1 MSEGQRLVANSP
13 KMTGM
18 NLPRPSEQRSAQRK
32 VAPSPL
38 QLTQISTPTTEAFTH
53 SPKDLGSPHSSK
65 AGSAPS
71 YSPRSPLYGPVL
83 PQDMTKSPRERLDD
97 LLSVERPRN
106 TKETHEPLSSY
117 TSKSSP
123 LTTPKESSSHGLRN
137 VSAPILSTTT
147 SGGPAL
153 QSSAGMPSTVART
166 GMDRPEPRFVPRTSS
181 IDSTMSSVSS
191 TTSYSYGAQDSL
203 SPNASDVSQ
212 SILAA
217 GSAEAAIRQLL
228 KEKKQSAA
236 QSAQLWRLVNKQRT
250 LVLGLNKDLD
260 RAIQDKERYRK
271 KLKEQL
277 AQSPPVATAI
287 TEMRCESPPR
297 RSPPRTG
304 SESPESPLI
313 IQRHSIRE
321 VVPEEARVPEMSD
334 NSSGD
339 LVSPTTSSSSI
350 NSSPLALD
358 PEKSSLQ
365 GLGLMG
371 AVPATT
377 PMASHNYE
385 HLTETPGALTPVTP
399 TQPLEVHKIV
409 HSSPED
415 KSSPRPSDIDSP
427 ASKGSFTARRSIT
440 TPRKAQQ
447 SPLIDTTP
455 VAVDFPVTSPSG
467 RKAPPAPL
475 DLRRPARV
483 TAPVEKHGTDENS
496 ESEYE
501 DILEVDE
508 IPAFERGRRKT
519 REDDDREREI
529 AIIKEQESRS
539 QSKKDKRSKSAT
551 DKISKQTLP
560 PLQAMPKSPAIRS
573 FSPDEPLG
581 EMQRH
586 LSPPTSLA
594 GVLSRPPSSTNSNP
608 TSERSLISPFPLS
621 PGLPVS
627 PRPMDRPINS
637 PPPRMPRDG
646 VNVYLQSPPLSPRI
660 GPPLPLSPRP
670 PRHEIPLPPHTPT
683 SLVSPLPPHFEPEK
697 SSALSPNH
705 SLRSIP
711 ESQRNGD
718 IVGNAPASPSLPN
731 MSSDVATGGIYR
743 GLVSDIYPDLLLPPN
758 ALPSILVK
766 VTSSRLKP
774 SRHSTI
780 GLKGSEDDQVFTLGI
795 SARSDK
801 QQLWRVEKAIVS
813 LLHLDQQ
820 LKQASAFIA
829 KVPDRSLF
837 VGHAPAKI
845 DARRLALERYFEAIL
860 DTPLNEKAALVVCH
874 YLSTHVVQAEEHDG
888 FGASGHPEANSPVNI
903 GPDGRLIKEGFL
915 TKRGKNFGGWKA
927 RYFVLDEPTLRY
939 YESPGGP
946 LLGTIKLPNAQI
958 GRQQVQHPTHSPSR
972 GGEASKEEYRHA
984 FLILEPKKYNSN
996 SVVRHVLCAESDEE
1010 RDQWVEALLQY
1021 IGGHPAETEKSRPP
1035 ITKNDSGSSKASL
1048 MQSKK
1053 RVGGKD
1059 DTATDAV
1066 GSEATD
1072 AIQSVSY
1079 EETVPASVPVRTVPT
1094 RNPTDPTSPG
1104 MTTSSHPTG
1113 NSAHSLKIISG
1124 PTNGAVI
1131 QDAGAWG
1138 NKAPESPKAREK
1150 EKKRSIWG
1158 FREKVSSDG
1167 ITNHSNDS
1175 NTDLARS
1182 QNERPVNVKAV
1193 FGIPLAEAVE
1203 FCMASGTD
1211 VCLPAVVYRCLEYL
1225 EAKEASGEE
1234 GIFRLS
1240 GSNVVIKALRERFNL
1255 EGDLDLLATG
1265 QYYDVHAV
1273 ASLLKLYLRELPTT
1287 VLTRELHLDFLQVL
1301 GNVS

>member
-1 MSEGQRLVANSP
+1 
-13 KMTGM
+13 
-18 NLPRPSEQRSAQRK
+18 
-32 VAPSPL
+32 
-38 QLTQISTPTTEAFTH
+38 
-53 SPKDLGSPHSSK
+53 
-65 AGSAPS
+65 
-71 YSPRSPLYGPVL
+71 
-83 PQDMTKSPRERLDD
+83 MTKSPRERLHD
-97 LLSVERPRN
+97 LLSGERASD
-106 TKETHEPLSSY
+106 TKETREPPSPQ

-123 LTTPKESSSHGLRN
+123 LSTPKESNSHPLRN
-137 VSAPILSTTT
+137 VSAPILPSTT
-147 SGGPAL
+147 GGGALL
-153 QSSAGMPSTVART
+153 QSSGGTPSAMART
-166 GMDRPEPRFVPRTSS
+166 GLDKPEPRFVPRTSS

-191 TTSYSYGAQDSL
+191 TTSYSYGAQDPL
-203 SPNASDVSQ
+203 SPNPSDVSHA
-212 SILAA
+212 ILAA

-236 QSAQLWRLVNKQRT
+236 QNAQLWRLVNKQRT

-260 RAIQDKERYRK
+260 RALQDKERYRK

-277 AQSPPVATAI
+277 AQSPPVPMAI
-287 TEMRCESPPR
+287 TEMRSERPRR
-297 RSPPRTG
+297 RSPSATG
-304 SESPESPLI
+304 SESPDSLP
-313 IQRHSIRE
+313 IQRHSVRE
-321 VVPEEARVPEMSD
+321 VVPEEIKGPEMSD
-334 NSSGD
+334 NSNSD
-339 LVSPTTSSSSI
+339 LVSPETSSSSAD
-350 NSSPLALD
+350 SSPLAPD
-358 PEKSSLQ
+358 QKQTPLQ
-365 GLGLMG
+365 GLGLMD
-371 AVPATT
+371 AAQATK
-377 PMASHNYE
+377 PMISHNYE
-385 HLTETPGALTPVTP
+385 HLTETPDVLIPVTP
-399 TQPLEVHKIV
+399 TQPLEIHKIV
-409 HSSPED
+409 SSSPQE
-415 KSSPRPSDIDSP
+415 KSSPGIADIDTS

-455 VAVDFPVTSPSG
+455 VAVDFSVTSPSG

-483 TAPVEKHGTDENS
+483 AAPVEKPGAEENS

-551 DKISKQTLP
+551 EKMSKETLP
-560 PLQAMPKSPAIRS
+560 PLQTMPKSPAIRS
-573 FSPDEPLG
+573 FSPDEPSG
-581 EMQRH
+581 ELQRH

-627 PRPMDRPINS
+627 PRPSDRPINS
-637 PPPRMPRDG
+637 PPPRLPRDG
-646 VNVYLQSPPLSPRI
+646 ANVYLQSPPLSPRI
-660 GPPLPLSPRP
+660 GPPLPLSLRP

-683 SLVSPLPPHFEPEK
+683 SLVSPLPPHIETEQ

-705 SLRSIP
+705 SLRSIQ
-711 ESQRNGD
+711 ESQRNSN
-718 IVGNAPASPSLPN
+718 IIGNAPTSPGLQSFPN
-731 MSSDVATGGIYR
+731 NVATGGIYR
-743 GLVSDIYPDLLLPPN
+743 GLVSDVYPELLLPPN

-780 GLKGSEDDQVFTLGI
+780 GLKGPEDDQVFTLGV
-795 SARSDK
+795 SARSDL

-820 LKQASAFIA
+820 LKQASAFTA
-829 KVPDRSLF
+829 KLPDRSLF
-837 VGHAPAKI
+837 IAHAPAKI

-860 DTPLNEKAALVVCH
+860 DTPMNEKAALVVCH
-874 YLSTHVVQAEEHDG
+874 YLSTHIVQAEEHDAL
-888 FGASGHPEANSPVNI
+888 GATGRPEANSLVNM

-946 LLGTIKLPNAQI
+946 LLGTIKLSNAQI

-972 GGEASKEEYRHA
+972 GGEASNEQFRHA
-984 FLILEPKKYNSN
+984 FLILEPKKHNS
-996 SVVRHVLCAESDEE
+996 SSIVRHVLCAENDGE
-1010 RDQWVEALLQY
+1010 RDQWVQALLHY
-1021 IGGHPAETEKSRPP
+1021 IGGHPKETEKSRPP
-1035 ITKNDSGSSKASL
+1035 VTKNDSGSSKMSL

-1053 RVGGKD
+1053 RSGGKD
-1059 DTATDAV
+1059 DTASDAV
-1066 GSEATD
+1066 DSEASD
-1072 AIQSVSY
+1072 AIYGVSY
-1079 EETVPASVPVRTVPT
+1079 EDTVATAAPVRKMPT
-1094 RNPTDPTSPG
+1094 RNPTDPSSPVIG
-1104 MTTSSHPTG
+1104 TYFQPTG
-1113 NSAHSLKIISG
+1113 HSAQSLKIISG

-1167 ITNHSNDS
+1167 ITSHSNDS
-1175 NTDLARS
+1175 NTDLARA
-1182 QNERPVNVKAV
+1182 QNERLLNVKAV
-1193 FGIPLAEAVE
+1193 FGIPLADAVE

-1225 EAKEASGEE
+1225 EAKGASGEE

-1301 GNVS
+1301 GIFFPDTLYRSESH